1 MHLGHVYAA
10 GEGHR
15 AHEEGRPRQ
24 GGADGEARHGLR
36 RLEIYLRNIFF
47 FGGGGRALRLEQ
59 ASGPS
64 AAARED

>member
-24 GGADGEARHGLR
+24 GGADGEAGHGLR
-36 RLEIYLRNIFF
+36 RLELYLRNIFYISSNIF
-47 FGGGGRALRLEQ
+47 RLIYT
-59 ASGPS
+59 SS
-64 AAARED
+64 K